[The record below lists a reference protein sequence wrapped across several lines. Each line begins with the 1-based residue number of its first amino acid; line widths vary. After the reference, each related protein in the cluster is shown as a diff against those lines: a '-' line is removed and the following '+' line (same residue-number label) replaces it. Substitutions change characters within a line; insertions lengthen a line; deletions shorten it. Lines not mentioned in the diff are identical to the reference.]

1 MDSLPSLETSY
12 KFVIAFEVMQN
23 DVVRAYSLPWT
34 SHLAHQFNIPRIVFH
49 GSSCTSFLAWHHKT
63 SSAEAEGVVVNS
75 FEELEVESVKEYSEV
90 KGGRVW
96 CIGPVSLCN
105 VETSDMAGR
114 GHISAVNVH
123 HCTKWLDL
131 HEPGC
136 VIYVALGSLARP
148 APEQMMEL
156 PLALDESNRPFV
168 WGLGGASSPALEGMF
183 VESGFVRR
191 TRDRGFLIHGWAP
204 QLVILSHPAV
214 GGFLT
219 HCGWNS
225 KVEGITAGC
234 LGVAFGEEE
243 KAEVFVAKDA
253 IKGALVVLMEEGAEM
268 RVGELSL
275 HKFLFRTH
283 FAY

>member
-1 MDSLPSLETSY
+1 
-12 KFVIAFEVMQN
+12 
-23 DVVRAYSLPWT
+23 
-34 SHLAHQFNIPRIVFH
+34 
-49 GSSCTSFLAWHHKT
+49 
-63 SSAEAEGVVVNS
+63 
-75 FEELEVESVKEYSEV
+75 
-90 KGGRVW
+90 
-96 CIGPVSLCN
+96 
-105 VETSDMAGR
+105 MAGR

-275 HKFLFRTH
+275 HNVAGGGVVDDGAGGGAGQRRKRAGGGREEEELEAGQQLRKTTSFYDFPMPDTSIFKH
-283 FAY
+283 AT